1 MKSNLCFSFVV
12 HAFNVISKNLLP
24 NPRTWRFITLFSSK
38 IFKVLA
44 HVFRSLVHFELIFY
58 ESEVAQS
65 CPTLCNPVDCSPS
78 GSSAHGILQARILK
92 WVAISF
98 SRGSSWPRDR
108 TQVSCIAGR
117 RFNLW
122 ATRDECIRFK
132 DSFDGRA
139 LYTVT
144 WMDQKAFLQKKIA
157 IYSLMSWLLF

>member
-1 MKSNLCFSFVV
+1 MEWGSWHCTGDRDQDHPHGKEMQKGKMAVWGGLTKSSE
-12 HAFNVISKNLLP
+12 K
-24 NPRTWRFITLFSSK
+24 K
-38 IFKVLA
+38 
-44 HVFRSLVHFELIFY
+44 RSEKW
-58 ESEVAQS
+58 SEVTQS